1 MPSKGGGSASD
12 ALKRTLT
19 EIEER
24 GKCIRIGLTIA
35 NDLALLSGF
44 GLCVVVG
51 FLGIY
56 GKVCEDNTGKGCHIE
71 ALNKTGVNF
80 KHGVE
85 HLTHGVWIVATLQT
99 LIAFYLGPLMVV
111 HPLNLVCC
119 GHHRRQVL
127 AVYTV
132 CFVILFLGHIGI
144 LIYGLFSRLASAM
157 PDQTLFTDEVLPW
170 YTLATALITLILL
183 ACVFLSE
190 WFRRKHIVP
199 KQDLSSI
206 MQYKIHGPNNHRP
219 MWEIEAAE
227 VEFGEK
233 IGEGHFGQC
242 FKAEWREQQVVIKKL
257 KQGVRGKGAE
267 AEFENFKRELEVC
280 IQMRHPRI
288 CQFLGASTDYNN
300 MFICL
305 EFLSGGS
312 LLDLLHKKKE
322 GMRRKMNLAQKMQI
336 QTDVASGL
344 AYLHQCKPPIA
355 HRDLSSGNVLLDE
368 HLRAKVA
375 DFGLSRKI
383 NTRMSKLPGNRFYMA
398 PEVLTGTSEYSIEM
412 DIYSFAIVSWEM
424 YKRKRP
430 FQGYKAYQL
439 MEEVCRNQLRPA
451 MPMDTNV
458 CPRGLQKLIRKC
470 WHQEPSERP
479 SAKEVINV
487 IEFERQLMANRR
499 KSPHRHG
506 MGSEY
511 ASHGHGKPPT
521 AAQYPEQS
529 RRPTSSRT
537 GRTYVQVQDK
547 YSQAAAHASRRG
559 SHPDASRRG
568 SHPGHPSHQ
577 SHASSASMQH
587 RSAIVPHHRNTAS
600 EMDPAQLS
608 EGAFIN
614 YNVNKAEKEMQRV
627 LQTEKGQ
634 QVLEGTMRDSGMDRE
649 TTEQR
654 LVAKM
659 RAKAQ
664 EAARREYAARYE
676 QIF

>member
-1 MPSKGGGSASD
+1 
-12 ALKRTLT
+12 
-19 EIEER
+19 
-24 GKCIRIGLTIA
+24 
-35 NDLALLSGF
+35 
-44 GLCVVVG
+44 
-51 FLGIY
+51 
-56 GKVCEDNTGKGCHIE
+56 
-71 ALNKTGVNF
+71 
-80 KHGVE
+80 
-85 HLTHGVWIVATLQT
+85 
-99 LIAFYLGPLMVV
+99 
-111 HPLNLVCC
+111 
-119 GHHRRQVL
+119 
-127 AVYTV
+127 
-132 CFVILFLGHIGI
+132 
-144 LIYGLFSRLASAM
+144 
-157 PDQTLFTDEVLPW
+157 
-170 YTLATALITLILL
+170 
-183 ACVFLSE
+183 
-190 WFRRKHIVP
+190 
-199 KQDLSSI
+199 
-206 MQYKIHGPNNHRP
+206 MQYQIHGGNNNKRP

-312 LLDLLHKKKE
+312 LLDLLHKKKD

-439 MEEVCRNQLRPA
+439 MEEVFRNQLRPA

-499 KSPHRHG
+499 KSTHHHG

-511 ASHGHGKPPT
+511 ASHGHAKPPR
-521 AAQYPEQS
+521 AAPYSKQSQS
-529 RRPTSSRT
+529 RRPTSSRDGRT
-537 GRTYVQVQDK
+537 PGNRTYVQ
-547 YSQAAAHASRRG
+547 AIAHASRRASG
-559 SHPDASRRG
+559 PPSAPPSAHP
-568 SHPGHPSHQ
+568 

-587 RSAIVPHHRNTAS
+587 RSAIVPHHRNTVS
-600 EMDPAQLS
+600 EMDPTQLS

-627 LQTEKGQ
+627 LQTAKGQ
-634 QVLEGTMRDSGMDRE
+634 QVLEGTMRDSGMDRK
-649 TTEQR
+649 TTKER